1 MQSVTLRPLTK
12 QSGLGFGDLLSP
24 MTSVISN
31 SLPLNSLGLLWC
43 ACARKKVSLTGV
55 CITMYVWVDTQ
66 VNCENCLESTGLHEL
81 FGWLCVVLFEGKSP
95 LQKMPQNDDLSRQ
108 ETIGQRFPM
117 NCSKIGHS
125 MYEAFTYLFGWNIFI
140 RLLSA
145 NKNYPVDL
153 LK

>member
-1 MQSVTLRPLTK
+1 MQE
-12 QSGLGFGDLLSP
+12 
-24 MTSVISN
+24 
-31 SLPLNSLGLLWC
+31 
-43 ACARKKVSLTGV
+43 RKSDSLTGV

-66 VNCENCLESTGLHEL
+66 VNCEICLESTGLHEL
-81 FGWLCVVLFEGKSP
+81 FGWLCVV

-117 NCSKIGHS
+117 NCSKIDHS
-125 MYEAFTYLFGWNIFI
+125 MYEAFTYLFGWNIFF

-153 LK
+153 LKLAITVKFVLFRDSGTQTINSNGTLMRSRREDFKTLRGFLLT